1 MKKKRLM
8 MMLTGMVLM
17 WMCFFGKTEA
27 VYAEVEGDFEYRV
40 IDDWEYND
48 ETDDYEIVG
57 KYAKV
62 IAYMGESV
70 DMVIPEQLGGYAVE
84 EVCFEEDDDF
94 QKNNQNVE
102 SITFPVSVTF
112 IYNDGLISFSKLNN
126 YYVHEGNNIYS
137 AEDGVLYD
145 KNKVEI
151 ISIPPARTGRFV
163 IPEGVKAAYFRGSN
177 ITEVYMSSTY
187 GTESPY
193 IDILISNTLWGS
205 AIQRIEVSPDNEILS
220 SYEGMLYDKS
230 CEKLYYCPASYNGE
244 IKYPDSIKTIGS
256 QAFAYNTAD
265 VIEIP
270 EGVTAIEESA
280 FSGCTNMKKLT
291 LPSTLQDLDEYF
303 MSSYLECEVTFPNGN
318 DNFYVSD
325 GILYGDKGKNLIF
338 CQYDKK
344 NEKTISIP
352 EGVTVIGRNAFWDA
366 KMESISLPDSLCE
379 IKNGA
384 FYGCDNLKE
393 LRIPKNVTG
402 IGCIYHGSG
411 NLKDIYIDSDRLEYI
426 DSWFAINEDNSKINV
441 YVTNKQVYDKI
452 TEDED
457 YVYIIN
463 LILREPKP
471 PIELDASSV
480 TLYTGKAKNKCKVKA
495 TLNGVTGTVKWKS
508 SNTKVAKVQNGT
520 ITAVKKGTAVV
531 TASVAGNTAK
541 VKVVVKVPDIKVID
555 GSESI
560 NVIRI
565 KKGKTAYYPIYTNPY
580 KSGVSLYC
588 SASGKKLLTA
598 KVSNDTLKIT
608 GKKKGIVKL
617 KLTSGGNSKVVTV
630 KIV

>member
-1 MKKKRLM
+1 M

-17 WMCFFGKTEA
+17 WMCFLGKTEA
-27 VYAEVEGDFEYRV
+27 VYAEVEGDFEYQVEVGGFDEETGEWNEDIRYSRV
-40 IDDWEYND
+40 NSY
-48 ETDDYEIVG
+48 Y
-57 KYAKV
+57 
-62 IAYMGESV
+62 GEDV
-70 DMVIPEQLGGYAVE
+70 DMVIPEQLGGYPVE
-84 EVCFEEDDDF
+84 QVFIGQFDSENINGNYD
-94 QKNNQNVE
+94 VE
-102 SITFPVSVTF
+102 SITFPNSVK
-112 IYNDGLISFSKLNN
+112 YISTDRLQSFTKLNN
-126 YYVHEGNNIYS
+126 YYVQEGNDNYLS
-137 AEDGVLYD
+137 EDGLLY
-145 KNKVEI
+145 NKKKEAL
-151 ISIPPARTGRFV
+151 ISIPPARTGKLV
-163 IPEGVKAAYFRGSN
+163 IPEGVKEAYFEGSK
-177 ITEVYMSSTY
+177 ITEVYIPASY
-187 GTESPY
+187 GYDSDYFIKYEVVNEFS
-193 IDILISNTLWGS
+193 GS
-205 AIQRIEVSPDNEILS
+205 AIQWIEVSPDNPYLS
-220 SYEGMLYDKS
+220 SYEGVLYDKK
-230 CEKLYYCPASYNGE
+230 CETLCYYPAGYEGE
-244 IKYPDSIKTIGS
+244 IKYPDSIKTIGYA
-256 QAFAYNTAD
+256 AFSYSTLEA
-265 VIEIP
+265 IELP
-270 EGVTAIEESA
+270 EGVTTIGREA
-280 FSGCTNMKKLT
+280 FSKCFNLKKLT
-291 LPSTLQDLDEYF
+291 LPSTLQILEEYALDA
-303 MSSYLECEVTFPNGN
+303 YLKCEITFPNGN
-318 DNFYVSD
+318 DNFCMSD
-325 GILYGDKGKNLIF
+325 GILYGDKGKKLIF

-344 NEKTISIP
+344 NEKSISIP
-352 EGVTVIGRNAFWDA
+352 EGVTYIGASAFENAT
-366 KMESISLPDSLCE
+366 MESISLPESLCE
-379 IKNGA
+379 IESCA
-384 FYGCDNLKE
+384 FFQCNNLKE
-393 LRIPKNVTG
+393 LRIPKNVTS
-402 IGCIYHGSG
+402 IGAIYLGDG
-411 NLKDIYIDSDRLEYI
+411 VLTDIYIDSDRLDYI
-426 DSWFAINEDNSKINV
+426 YPYFASNENGPIINV

-480 TLYTGKAKNKCKVKA
+480 TLYTGKAKNKCKVKV